1 MSNSRK
7 RLIKNEAESKSNH
20 TEVLS
25 DIEEGLDF
33 EQYRYNPSK
42 SNQ

>member
-7 RLIKNEAESKSNH
+7 RLIRNSPDSKSNH

-25 DIEEGLDF
+25 DIEE
-33 EQYRYNPSK
+33 EYNLNNYKYDAKSK
-42 SNQ
+42 NG